1 MKTSTSKVAALV
13 CFLLLSSAMASMA
26 AWSTDMGDQ
35 LVLQSPTSHLLYHSS
50 CNTSTDLVFPVNDP
64 FILETEFPPKEHGSL
79 AGVGWFDAVTTWACL
94 WYQDS
99 SNNLVYARY
108 ECNATSGAYA
118 LHNSEIIS
126 TALPDSI
133 ALHNRTAL
141 SAVLLGAEEG
151 IRVYAHD
158 EERRIH
164 ELSFHNPTG
173 WLYGGSV
180 ADQPGNGLALA
191 SAASAEKEV
200 TVIVPG
206 EQGIQVLHK
215 DIKDTVWDRSTTSI
229 SGEMASFPSNNLHSL
244 ALTTDEEGS
253 SSLFYIGTDARLH
266 HLLSPPNSP
275 ETWVPQPT
283 QPRDLW
289 PKAHTPSVPLTITSR
304 RGARVFTLYY
314 QASPT
319 EIASATFNGETWST
333 TLLPLLPPPE
343 ISPFLTPDPTTP
355 RTEPPQPRD
364 VKAPLSKPALIA
376 LCTILPVVVVLAL
389 CAACLFTH
397 RRRQAAA
404 RHGPR
409 RAPSRTRPR
418 STDLAF
424 RHVRPYSEF
433 GELSWEDGVS
443 EDTTTA
449 SPWRRKRG
457 WTC

>member
-1 MKTSTSKVAALV
+1 MKTSTSKVAGIV
-13 CFLLLSSAMASMA
+13 CLLLLNSARASMA

-35 LVLQSPTSHLLYHSS
+35 LVLQAPTSRLFYHSS
-50 CNTSTDLVFPVNDP
+50 CNTSIDLVFPVNDP
-64 FILETEFPPKEHGSL
+64 FILETEFPPKEHSSL

-126 TALPDSI
+126 SALPDGI
-133 ALHNRTAL
+133 ALHTRTAL

-158 EERRIH
+158 EERRIN

-180 ADQPGNGLALA
+180 AGQLGNGLALA

-206 EQGIQVLHK
+206 EQGIEVLQK
-215 DIKDTVWDRSTTSI
+215 GIEDAVWDRS
-229 SGEMASFPSNNLHSL
+229 
-244 ALTTDEEGS
+244 
-253 SSLFYIGTDARLH
+253 
-266 HLLSPPNSP
+266 
-275 ETWVPQPT
+275 
-283 QPRDLW
+283 
-289 PKAHTPSVPLTITSR
+289 
-304 RGARVFTLYY
+304 RVFTLYY
-314 QASPT
+314 QTSPT

-333 TLLPLLPPPE
+333 SLLPLLPPPE
-343 ISPFLTPDPTTP
+343 ISPFLTPDPTNP
-355 RTEPPQPRD
+355 HTEPPQPRD
-364 VKAPLSKPALIA
+364 VKVPLSKPALIA
-376 LCTILPVVVVLAL
+376 LCTILPVGVLAL
-389 CAACLFTH
+389 CAACFFTY
-397 RRRQAAA
+397 RMRQAAA
-404 RHGPR
+404 RQGPR

-433 GELSWEDGVS
+433 GELSWEDGAS
-443 EDTTTA
+443 EDTTTV

>member
-1 MKTSTSKVAALV
+1 
-13 CFLLLSSAMASMA
+13 MASLA

-35 LVLQSPTSHLLYHSS
+35 LVLQAPISHLLYHSS
-50 CNTSTDLVFPVNDP
+50 CNTSNDLVFPVNDP
-64 FILETEFPPKEHGSL
+64 FVLETEFPPKEHSSL

-126 TALPDSI
+126 TALPDGI
-133 ALHNRTAL
+133 ALHDRTAL
-141 SAVLLGAEEG
+141 NAVLLGAEEG
-151 IRVYAHD
+151 IRVYVHD

-173 WLYGGSV
+173 WLHGGLV
-180 ADQPGNGLALA
+180 ADQPGNGFALA

-206 EQGIQVLHK
+206 DQRIQVLQK
-215 DIKDTVWDRSTTSI
+215 GIEDAVWDRS
-229 SGEMASFPSNNLHSL
+229 
-244 ALTTDEEGS
+244 
-253 SSLFYIGTDARLH
+253 
-266 HLLSPPNSP
+266 
-275 ETWVPQPT
+275 
-283 QPRDLW
+283 
-289 PKAHTPSVPLTITSR
+289 
-304 RGARVFTLYY
+304 
-314 QASPT
+314 
-319 EIASATFNGETWST
+319 
-333 TLLPLLPPPE
+333 
-343 ISPFLTPDPTTP
+343 
-355 RTEPPQPRD
+355 
-364 VKAPLSKPALIA
+364 
-376 LCTILPVVVVLAL
+376 LCTMLPVVVVLAL
-389 CAACLFTH
+389 CAACFFTH
-397 RRRQAAA
+397 RMRQAAT
-404 RHGPR
+404 RQGPR

-443 EDTTTA
+443 EDTTTV

>member
-1 MKTSTSKVAALV
+1 MRTPTFMVAGIV
-13 CFLLLSSAMASMA
+13 CLLLLNSAMASLA

-35 LVLQSPTSHLLYHSS
+35 LVLQAPTSHLFYHSS
-50 CNTSTDLVFPVNDP
+50 CNTSNDLVFPVNDP
-64 FILETEFPPKEHGSL
+64 FILETEFPPKEHSSL

-126 TALPDSI
+126 TALPDGI
-133 ALHNRTAL
+133 ALHDRTAL

-180 ADQPGNGLALA
+180 ADQPGNGFALA

-200 TVIVPG
+200 TVIVLG
-206 EQGIQVLHK
+206 DQRIQVLQK
-215 DIKDTVWDRSTTSI
+215 GIEDAVWDRLISSTT
-229 SGEMASFPSNNLHSL
+229 GEIASFQPNTLLSL
-244 ALTTDEEGS
+244 ALTIDDQGS
-253 SSLFYIGTDARLH
+253 SSLFYIGTDATLH
-266 HLLSPPNSP
+266 HLLSPPTNP
-275 ETWVPQPT
+275 ETWVPQPA

-289 PKAHTPSVPLTITSR
+289 PRANTPSVPLTITSR
-304 RGARVFTLYY
+304 RGTRYFTLYY
-314 QASPT
+314 QSSPT
-319 EIASATFNGETWST
+319 EIACSTFNGEAWST
-333 TLLPLLPPPE
+333 NLLPLLPPPE

-355 RTEPPQPRD
+355 RTEPPQPRN

-376 LCTILPVVVVLAL
+376 LCTMLPVVVVLSL
-389 CAACLFTH
+389 CAACFFTH
-397 RRRQAAA
+397 RMRQAAA
-404 RHGPR
+404 RQGPR

-443 EDTTTA
+443 EDMTTV